1 MQIKLNKQPKK
12 TVIEILLET
21 GAISKAQYIKA
32 LDCSKAD
39 NIDPLDALITK
50 CGANR
55 EKIMN
60 ALTLLD
66 DSMLFLNFLEE
77 NNLAAEAAI
86 KSVRDN
92 FSTCDNIEAELIRL
106 GALGEEELAAALA
119 RYYGIDFLKAVTIN
133 YAGCDAFFVR
143 HGKKIFNECGAIAGD
158 FADGVLLVYITDTA
172 AYNKI
177 RIFTENIGCRV
188 KFAVITFLLAAGL
201 KEKAR
206 LNSDDDI
213 NSAIKS
219 FNSDAGFA
227 AQDPN
232 YKEKQEQIIKDLRYC
247 DLANESRPVVKLLNT
262 IIYNAVEKLAS
273 DIHLEIYGGRGK
285 VKFRIDGVLVEIMN
299 DISFDYFFA
308 VISRLKI
315 MAGLDIAEHR
325 LAQDGRFEQKIESR
339 PVDFRVSI
347 LPSIH
352 GETAVVRILNQH
364 AAGLDLSQ
372 LGLYGDGLKKFTT
385 AIGRPYGMILVA
397 GPTGSGKT
405 TTLYGAIKAIAK
417 ISDKIITIEDPVE
430 YQMDDIVQI
439 PVNEKKGLTFSK
451 GLRSIVRQ
459 DPDKIMVGEIRDAET
474 AQIAVNAALT
484 GHTVFTSIHANN
496 VIDSLSRLLNLG
508 IEPYQFAASFNLI
521 AAQRLVRKL
530 CPACKTVD
538 DSASAAME
546 EFSGA
551 AVYKARGCAQCGGI
565 GYRGRTAIFE
575 ILEMNDQIR
584 EMIIERRSP
593 LLIRQKAIESGMT
606 TLRRA
611 ACEKVRAAVTSIE
624 EIDRVTFE

>member
-1 MQIKLNKQPKK
+1 MQIKQPKQPKK

-21 GAISKAQYIKA
+21 GVISEVQYIKA

-50 CGANR
+50 FGANR
-55 EKIMN
+55 EKIMT
-60 ALTLLD
+60 ALTSLD
-66 DSMLFLNFLEE
+66 DGMLFLNYLDA
-77 NNLAAEAAI
+77 NNAAPEVVV
-86 KSVRDN
+86 KSIRDN
-92 FSTCDNIEAELIRL
+92 FSTCDNIERELIRR
-106 GALGEEELAAALA
+106 GALGEEELAASLA
-119 RYYGIDFLKAVTIN
+119 RYYELDFLKAVTIN
-133 YAGCDAFFVR
+133 YASCAAFFTKYGR
-143 HGKKIFNECGAIAGD
+143 KIFDECGAIAGD
-158 FADGVLLVYITDTA
+158 FADSALLAYITDTA

-177 RIFTENIGCRV
+177 RIFAENAGCRV
-188 KFAVITFLLAAGL
+188 KFAVITFSLAAGL

-206 LNSDDDI
+206 LNSEDDI

-219 FNSDAGFA
+219 FYSDPASA
-227 AQDPN
+227 AQAAD
-232 YKEKQEQIIKDLRYC
+232 YKEKKDALTKDLRHA
-247 DLANESRPVVKLLNT
+247 DLASETRPVVKLLNT

-308 VISRLKI
+308 MISRLKI

-325 LAQDGRFEQKIESR
+325 LAQDGRFEIKIESR
-339 PVDFRVSI
+339 PVDFRVSV

-352 GETAVVRILNQH
+352 GETAVVRILNQQ

-372 LGLYGDGLKKFTT
+372 LGLYGDGLNKFTT

-405 TTLYGAIKAIAK
+405 TTLYGAIRAIAK

-484 GHTVFTSIHANN
+484 GHTVFSSIHANN

-521 AAQRLVRKL
+521 VAQRLVRKL

-538 DSASAAME
+538 DTDAARTS
-546 EFSGA
+546 EFADTTVYRA
-551 AVYKARGCAQCGGI
+551 AQCAQCGDI

-584 EMIIERRSP
+584 EMIIEGRSP
-593 LLIRQKAIESGMT
+593 LLIRQKAIESGMI

-611 ACEKVRAAVTSIE
+611 ACEKVKAAVTSID
-624 EIDRVTFE
+624 EINRVTFE